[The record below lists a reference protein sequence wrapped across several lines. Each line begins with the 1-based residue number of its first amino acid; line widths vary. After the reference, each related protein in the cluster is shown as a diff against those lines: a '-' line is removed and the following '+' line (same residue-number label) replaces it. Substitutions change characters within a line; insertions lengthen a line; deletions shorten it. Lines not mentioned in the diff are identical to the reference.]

1 MILLCISKYFNM
13 DAKNALQDLKEIR
26 SLMDRSTRFVSL
38 SGLSGVL
45 AGLYALAGAIV
56 GYFILKNTHGRDY
69 VNNADYLLS
78 TSWKNNAALQMTVAA
93 ATVLVLAAVT
103 AFFLTRCKAAKHNQK
118 VWTSQSIRLVVN
130 FMMVLGIGA
139 IFIQALL
146 QQGRFALVAPSML
159 IFYGL
164 ACLHASKYT
173 LGTVKYLGLSCAVL
187 GLINMQFLDY
197 GLYFWAAGFGLCH
210 IFYGSI
216 MYFKYD
222 RT

>member
-1 MILLCISKYFNM
+1 M
-13 DAKNALQDLKEIR
+13 DAKTALEDLKEIR

-45 AGLYALAGAIV
+45 AGLYALAGAFV
-56 GYFILKNTHGRDY
+56 GHYILKNAQDTRHVNATDSLLLAPWQ
-69 VNNADYLLS
+69 NNATLQIIV
-78 TSWKNNAALQMTVAA
+78 TAAV
-93 ATVLVLAAVT
+93 VLVLAT
-103 AFFLTRCKAAKHNQK
+103 LTSFFLTRFKAAKHKQK

-130 FMMVLGIGA
+130 FLMILGIGA
-139 IFIQALL
+139 FFIAALL
-146 QQGRFALVAPSML
+146 QLGHLALIAPSML

-164 ACLHASKYT
+164 ACIHASKYT

-187 GLINMQFLDY
+187 GLINLQFLGY

-216 MYFKYD
+216 MYVKYD
-222 RT
+222 KHE